1 MDRADLPDTLVEEV
15 VPLGHGPELVI
26 ARLRDPDALL
36 VEESFDHPHLLPYW
50 GELWPSGIELAKRLA
65 GRSLR
70 GARVVE
76 LGCGLGVA
84 SIAAARAGGRVLA
97 TDWSWSALQAVELNA
112 RRNEVAVET
121 LRVSWEEPEELVAR
135 GPWDLVLVA
144 DVLYEA
150 EKVPLLLDVLSRLDA
165 EVWLADPGR
174 PPLARF
180 LAAARER
187 WHVEESAP
195 VYRLTLPGA

>member
-1 MDRADLPDTLVEEV
+1 MDSADLPDTLVEEV

-36 VEESFDHPHLLPYW
+36 VEDSFDHPHLLPYW
-50 GELWPSGIELAKRLA
+50 GELWPSGIALAERLA

-97 TDWSWSALQAVELNA
+97 TDWSWPALETVELNA
-112 RRNEVAVET
+112 RRNGVSVQT

-135 GPWDLVLVA
+135 GPWDLVLAA
-144 DVLYEA
+144 DVLYETA
-150 EKVPLLLDVLSRLDA
+150 MVPLLLDVLSGLGT
-165 EVWLADPGR
+165 EVWIADPGR
-174 PPLARF
+174 PALAGF

-187 WHVEESAP
+187 WQVEESAP

>member
-1 MDRADLPDTLVEEV
+1 MDGVDLPDALVEEV
-15 VPLGHGPELVI
+15 VPLGRGEDLVI
-26 ARLRDPDALL
+26 GRLRDPDALL

-50 GELWPSGIELAKRLA
+50 GELWPSGIALARKLS

-97 TDWSWSALQAVELNA
+97 TDWSWRALDAVALNA
-112 RRNEVAVET
+112 ERNGATLET
-121 LRVSWEEPEELVAR
+121 LRMSWEEPEAVVRRA
-135 GPWDLVLVA
+135 PWDLVLAA
-144 DVLYEA
+144 DVLYEGPN
-150 EKVPLLLDVLSRLDA
+150 VPLLLDLLPRLGR

-174 PPLARF
+174 PPLAAF
-180 LAAARER
+180 LESARER
-187 WHVEESAP
+187 WTVRDAAP
-195 VYRLTLPGA
+195 VYRLTLC

>member
-1 MDRADLPDTLVEEV
+1 MDGVDLPDSLVEEV

-36 VEESFDHPHLLPYW
+36 VEDSFDHPHLLPYW
-50 GELWPSGIELAKRLA
+50 GELWPSGIELARRLA

-97 TDWSWSALQAVELNA
+97 TDWSWSALETVELNA
-112 RRNEVAVET
+112 RRNDVAVET

-135 GPWDLVLVA
+135 GPWDLVLAA
-144 DVLYEA
+144 DVIYEQ
-150 EKVPLLLDVLSRLDA
+150 EKVPLLLDLLTRLDS
-165 EVWLADPGR
+165 EVWIGDPGR
-174 PPLARF
+174 PPLAGF
-180 LAAARER
+180 LAAAGEH
-187 WHVEESAP
+187 WAVEASPP
-195 VYRLTLPGA
+195 VYRLTLPAR